1 MAISG
6 VTEMLAGNGFRIALN
21 ASVLLSPITYLTGL
35 VETVLIAL
43 LFLVFGGSTA
53 RASKRMLKGKAKR
66 IEGALE
72 NSRFMNDKEKNELFP
87 HKLFTK
93 LKEEKKDGIPMYAV
107 YSHKKKELDIN
118 LSAPAHGTTWLRP
131 AFGGQPPKQ

>member
-1 MAISG
+1 MDWIKKAGLYALGALASILILGSMTGMAISG

-93 LKEEKKDGIPMYAV
+93 LKEEKKDGIPM
-107 YSHKKKELDIN
+107 
-118 LSAPAHGTTWLRP
+118 
-131 AFGGQPPKQ
+131 